1 MNRDLTEIRQKIED
15 YTSFLDDLQEITDAL
30 ETNSGLGLFLQSES
44 QDVLY
49 CTHALSMINNHD
61 ALKRIKRHYYRQ
73 IDPIIRDY
81 ISVLLCIWAKT
92 NAKIGEISFLLET
105 SIEQLEQEEQETL
118 NAMECHENS
127 LHMGDYMNE
136 PQ

>member
-1 MNRDLTEIRQKIED
+1 MARDLTEIRQKIED
-15 YTSFLDDLQEITDAL
+15 YTSFLDSLQEITDAL
-30 ETNSGLGLFLQSES
+30 ETNSGLGLFLQ
-44 QDVLY
+44 DVLEN
-49 CTHALSMINNHD
+49 THALLMINNHD

-73 IDPIIRDY
+73 TDPIIRDY
-81 ISVLLCIWAKT
+81 ISVLLCICAKT

-118 NAMECHENS
+118 DAMECHENS